1 MKIESPEY
9 SQADLTAFL
18 DEMQGHDQQVLADRL
33 QRASRRLAEIAPR
46 VKPGRGD
53 SDEWSAVEVL
63 AHIAGLSKFYG
74 VMVHRMV
81 SGKLTDLTLLIQAAQ
96 MRDGSI
102 DEMAGQDPAELL
114 RMTLADH
121 ERTIKELR
129 TADSAALRRGAP
141 LPDGG
146 TMTAEE
152 VARLPLISHV
162 EMHLDQLEKALTR

>member
-1 MKIESPEY
+1 MKIDSPEY
-9 SQADLTAFL
+9 TQSDLTAFL

-33 QRASRRLAEIAPR
+33 QSASRRLAEIGPR
-46 VKPGRGD
+46 VTAERGGG
-53 SDEWSAVEVL
+53 DEWSAVEVL

-81 SGKLTDLTLLIQAAQ
+81 SGRIGDLNLLIQAAQ
-96 MRDGSI
+96 MRDASI
-102 DEMAGQDPAELL
+102 DQMAGQEPVELL

-121 ERTIKELR
+121 ERTITELR
-129 TADSAALRRGAP
+129 TADAAALRRAAP

-152 VARLPLISHV
+152 VARLPLISHI
-162 EMHLDQLEKALTR
+162 EMHLDQLEKSLG